1 MDAGGQ
7 KRILFQ
13 LSVVHKDTLTL
24 VMDRKEEKDK
34 DAIGRALAA
43 GYRASRIPCIY
54 LNPPLIY
61 CPILFRLDPARPHAC
76 GQQSPDHLG
85 KI

>member
-1 MDAGGQ
+1 MDASGQ

-43 GYRASRIPCIY
+43 G
-54 LNPPLIY
+54 
-61 CPILFRLDPARPHAC
+61 
-76 GQQSPDHLG
+76 
-85 KI
+85 